1 MTSVEPGARL
11 SSELHAIDVE
21 PVRTPE
27 ELALVYEIRREVFD
41 QEQHLTTWVRDF
53 PEDEH
58 SLNVLAWIDGQAVG
72 TGRVSLWGDEA
83 QIAWVA
89 VRKPYR
95 GQGVG
100 RAVMHYLIRWARE
113 HGARIVTL
121 NAQTHALGFYQK
133 LGFRPIGRPFYMAHI
148 EHQLMELELR
158 PWEAEGGAE

>member
-1 MTSVEPGARL
+1 MTSVEPDARPSL
-11 SSELHAIDVE
+11 ESHAIDVE

-27 ELALVYEIRREVFD
+27 ELELVYQIRREVFD

-53 PEDEH
+53 PEDGY

-100 RAVMHYLIRWARE
+100 RAVMRYLIRWARA

-133 LGFRPIGRPFYMAHI
+133 LGFRPIGRPFDMAHI
-148 EHQLMELELR
+148 EHQLMELEFR
-158 PWEAEGGAE
+158 PREAEGGAA

>member
-1 MTSVEPGARL
+1 VTSVEPDARL
-11 SSELHAIDVE
+11 SAESHPIDVE

-27 ELALVYEIRREVFD
+27 ELELVYQIRREVFD

-100 RAVMHYLIRWARE
+100 RAVMHSLIRWARE

-158 PWEAEGGAE
+158 PREAEGGVA